1 MGKLHTYVPAAAIV
15 TLLAAGGCASRG
27 DVDQLRS
34 EVAGLRSSVA
44 AADARAAAAEAE
56 AQRAAA
62 EAQAASD
69 QPLEG
74 GRGPGLPAEPAEV
87 EPPFRR

>member
-15 TLLAAGGCASRG
+15 TLLAIGGCASRG

-62 EAQAASD
+62 AAQAASD
-69 QPLEG
+69 
-74 GRGPGLPAEPAEV
+74 
-87 EPPFRR
+87 RRSRAAADQTYRQSLRK